1 MGDRTHTDLP
11 SRAVLVRYQR
21 EDGRVHAVNLQQAG
35 LADGRTHTAL
45 LRLRGPAR
53 PSPALQLYVD
63 CKLGDQHAGLPALAP
78 IPPAEVDGLEI
89 RTGQKAYLRMQ
100 VSREGGPPEFLRMQ
114 FPAVGGELGGSSH
127 ITLLL
132 FPHPQGFVES
142 MKMILGGSMARVGAL
157 SECPFQGDESI
168 HSAGNAELTLWI
180 PNHFRWS
187 LLILI
192 SLTSPSTL
200 FGSLIGG
207 ASDPLTP
214 SLHLWLYDL
223 QRIQPSEEAWL
234 EKSPCSGGP
243 ASQGGWENRAI
254 GEEQNSPALRAG
266 VRTFTAWSW

>member
-11 SRAVLVRYQR
+11 SWAVLVRYQR

-63 CKLGDQHAGLPALAP
+63 CKLGDQHSGLPALAP

-100 VSREGGPPEFLRMQ
+100 VSREDRTLSSARPSQQWEEDPAGFPTPLCSCPP
-114 FPAVGGELGGSSH
+114 S
-127 ITLLL
+127 
-132 FPHPQGFVES
+132 PHQGFVES

-168 HSAGNAELTLWI
+168 HSAGNTELA
-180 PNHFRWS
+180 F
-187 LLILI
+187 
-192 SLTSPSTL
+192 
-200 FGSLIGG
+200 
-207 ASDPLTP
+207 
-214 SLHLWLYDL
+214 
-223 QRIQPSEEAWL
+223 
-234 EKSPCSGGP
+234 
-243 ASQGGWENRAI
+243 
-254 GEEQNSPALRAG
+254 
-266 VRTFTAWSW
+266 